1 MDINEK
7 RFYILNVIGK
17 GVLGLVEDLDFI
29 NQNFLNQKD
38 FIENHIQYGNT
49 IYFVSKEDIS
59 FVSEKLNKARGEDDS
74 VAYVLLD
81 ITDNLNPFDF
91 VGNITKNHEN
101 SKEFVDMIKS
111 FTDRKEESEVVKEKT
126 DEELLAE
133 AIEMEDYE
141 EAVKI
146 RDRMSRKESVE

>member
-1 MDINEK
+1 M
-7 RFYILNVIGK
+7 NVIGK

-38 FIENHIQYGNT
+38 FIKNYIQYGNT
-49 IYFVSKEDIS
+49 IYFVSREDIN
-59 FVSEKLNKARGEDDS
+59 FISEKLNEARGEDDS

-101 SKEFVDMIKS
+101 SKEFVDMIKDFS
-111 FTDRKEESEVVKEKT
+111 ERKESLEITENKT
-126 DEELLAE
+126 DEDLLFE
-133 AIEMEDYE
+133 AIEAEDYE
-141 EAVKI
+141 EAAKI
-146 RDRMSRKESVE
+146 RDRMSKKESVE

>member
-7 RFYILNVIGK
+7 RLYILNVIGK

-38 FIENHIQYGNT
+38 FIKNYIQYGNT
-49 IYFVSKEDIS
+49 IYFVSREDIN
-59 FVSEKLNKARGEDDS
+59 FISEKLNEARGEDDS

-101 SKEFVDMIKS
+101 SKEFVDMIKDFS
-111 FTDRKEESEVVKEKT
+111 ERKESLEITENKT
-126 DEELLAE
+126 DEDLLFE
-133 AIEMEDYE
+133 AIEAEDYE
-141 EAVKI
+141 EAAKI
-146 RDRMSRKESVE
+146 RDRMSKKESVE